1 MRLTG
6 RITAPSNRLYLAFLA
21 AAVVPIAIAGMV
33 GVHYSIQALR
43 RENLTHLEQEI
54 ASRADTIARFM
65 EQLASEVLYLS
76 ASTALDELV
85 EGARA
90 DATARLEREFSVF
103 ATAYPYIYQVR
114 YLDAAGREV
123 VRVDRVSHAIEPV
136 PRERLQ
142 DKSDRYYFHEAMKLE
157 AGRIYVSP
165 LDLNIEHGRV
175 EVPERPVVRVA
186 TPVADASGRRHGL
199 LILNLHAELFL
210 RQVQQMADTHGGTAY
225 LFDQTGYYL
234 ARTGQARPESFRML
248 AVESLDDTL
257 SPQTVSAILRGRH
270 GVIVDDDLVVAHAP
284 VAVRPLAGHGGEPP
298 RAWSLALAYPQQ
310 KFFAAAFNLYLLY
323 AVLLA
328 ALVATAAA
336 GWLVSRRLLRRL
348 VDERREQDRQM
359 FQREKMTTLGE
370 LAMGLA
376 HEIGNPLAGMK
387 TVVQVLEQDACPH
400 AEAARY
406 LGRLRGE
413 IDRLAGFLRTINGFA
428 APRDHHPAPC
438 RLEDVLDDV
447 LLWTRKEAKAKGIT
461 IRHRQCGRDMPPL
474 LADPNQLKQLLLNLI
489 LNAIHAIDGPGE
501 IILSMCHAPPGTPPA
516 TDGRRRVHFC
526 VEDSGPGIAPDVLPR
541 LFEPFF
547 TTRAEGTGLGLAVVK
562 KIADQHG
569 AGIRVLARA
578 PHGTRFEFAWP
589 AVGADHAPAAET
601 CPGSEVP

>member
-6 RITAPSNRLYLAFLA
+6 GISGPSNRLFLAFLA
-21 AAVVPIAIAGMV
+21 VAVVPIAIAGVV
-33 GVHYSIQALR
+33 GIHYSIQALR
-43 RENLTHLEQEI
+43 QENLAHLEQEI
-54 ASRADTIARFM
+54 GSRAETVGRFM

-76 ASTALDELV
+76 ASPALDDLV
-85 EGARA
+85 ENARA
-90 DATARLEREFSVF
+90 DARARLERDFTVF

-114 YLDAAGREV
+114 YLDAAGREL
-123 VRVDRVSHAIEPV
+123 VRVDRIDNAILSV
-136 PRERLQ
+136 PTERLQ
-142 DKSDRYYFHEAMKLE
+142 DKSDRYYFHDAMKLE

-165 LDLNIEHGRV
+165 LDLNIERGRV

-186 TPVADASGRRHGL
+186 TPVADATGGKRGM

-210 RQVQQMADTHGGTAY
+210 RQVQAMAEIHGGTAY
-225 LFDQTGYYL
+225 LFDQAGYYL
-234 ARTGQARPESFRML
+234 ARTGRAGAQSFRML
-248 AVESLDDTL
+248 AVDSLKRAMPERALAD
-257 SPQTVSAILRGRH
+257 ILAGRH
-270 GVIVDDDLVVAHAP
+270 GVAVEDDLVVAYAP
-284 VAVRPLAGHGGEPP
+284 VAIRPLAGHGGAPP
-298 RAWSLALAYPQQ
+298 RAWSLVLAYPQSR
-310 KFFAAAFNLYLLY
+310 FFSAAFNLYLLY
-323 AVLLA
+323 AVLLT

-336 GWLVSRRLLRRL
+336 GWLVSRRLLRHL

-387 TVVQVLEQDACPH
+387 AVVQVLEQEECPNP
-400 AEAARY
+400 AAAKY
-406 LGRLRGE
+406 LDRLGGE
-413 IDRLAGFLRTINGFA
+413 IDRLAGFLRTFNGFA
-428 APRDHHPAPC
+428 APRDHQPIAC

-447 LLWTRKEAKAKGIT
+447 LLWTRKEAREKGIA
-461 IRHRQCGRDMPPL
+461 IRHRQCGRDVPPL

-489 LNAIHAIDGPGE
+489 LNAIHAIEGQGE
-501 IILSMCHAPPGTPPA
+501 IVISLCNAPPGTPPP

-547 TTRAEGTGLGLAVVK
+547 TTRPEGTGLGLAVVR

-569 AGIRVLARA
+569 AVIRVLARA

-589 AVGADHAPAAET
+589 AAGADNALPAET
-601 CPGSEVP
+601 CPGKSTP